1 MSRADNMLSILW
13 LLKAGKQ
20 MTAQQLADEL
30 EIHVR
35 TVYRCIDSLCA
46 SGVPII
52 AEAGHNGGYRI
63 MDHFSK
69 APLLFRTDEQKA
81 LIHASIFAQDT
92 GYPFTE
98 ALSRAI
104 DKLKRYTNKEQLA
117 SLERYEEGL
126 AVIHPPADERQKVFL
141 QLLEEA
147 TTLGKAVEMRYLK
160 ERETTPVSRRLDP
173 YGIVFWK
180 GNWYTVGFCHLRQEI
195 RSFRVDRIMDA
206 EPSHHR
212 FERPAHF
219 SAKDF
224 LLGQLLPGSD
234 QASSLLKVCI
244 HGEKQALDELCKH
257 WLFGHTLMKR
267 TASVAE
273 FELNI
278 ESLLTYVPYFL
289 LPYGKAIQIAE
300 PQFLI
305 SRMVEVTTGMA
316 SYYQEMLAANS
327 DLEAI
332 GDQISRRKEDE

>member
-1 MSRADNMLSILW
+1 MLSILW

-63 MDHFSK
+63 MDHFSE

-98 ALSRAI
+98 ALNRAI

-117 SLERYEEGL
+117 SLERYTEGL

-147 TTLGKAVEMRYLK
+147 TTLGKAVDMKYLK
-160 ERETTPVSRRLDP
+160 EKETTPASRRLDP

-180 GNWYTVGFCHLRQEI
+180 GNWYTVGFCHLRQEL
-195 RSFRVDRIMDA
+195 RSFRVDRIIDV
-206 EPSHHR
+206 EPSDHS

-244 HGEKQALDELCKH
+244 HGEKQVLDELCKH
-257 WLFGHTLMKR
+257 WLFGHTLIKR

-273 FELNI
+273 FGLNI
-278 ESLLTYVPYFL
+278 ESVLTYVPYFL
-289 LPYGKAIQIAE
+289 FPYGKAIRIAE
-300 PQFLI
+300 PQILI
-305 SRMVEVTTGMA
+305 RRMVEVTTGMA
-316 SYYQEMLAANS
+316 SYYQEMLSAN
-327 DLEAI
+327 
-332 GDQISRRKEDE
+332 GDQESMENQTIHRKEDE